1 MISILSIVVLCASGT
16 LVFIG
21 LTYVISSIGE
31 REQRASMFAGFQLL
45 ILTAV
50 FVILGYAVTSGFFGT
65 SGGIATLIG
74 IIILGGAAGAIFI
87 LPIGKNHQAEL
98 GTKGLIQGEVT
109 GYDER
114 DQVFARNRALKPG
127 TEQYKA
133 YYKAHPELEE
143 YDTQRRAKGGPLG
156 KPGKMDSPHDGPIVA
171 GIFSSLSIPFLLSK
185 PEAVKPKKS
194 PHFKREQ
201 INISPEEATTRI
213 KGYAKKLGADLVGV
227 TEIHSNWVYSHR
239 GEIFHNNWED
249 WGKNIELTHKF
260 ALVFAVEMDFD
271 FIGAAPHS
279 PTAFESMMEYAKA
292 AFISI
297 QIANYIANLGYS
309 ATANHLRHYELV
321 LVPLA
326 VDAGLGELGRI
337 GYLMTK
343 EFGPRVRLGA
353 VSTDLAL
360 IPDQP
365 VDIGV
370 EDFCKICKKCAVCC
384 PSRSI
389 PFEDQAVNNG
399 ILRWKLDEESCF
411 NYWGNCGTDCNICM
425 RVCPWSHYRSFPH
438 NFIREMISCNKFSRR
453 VFSVMDDIFYGKN
466 PKSKKP
472 PSWAKY

>member
-1 MISILSIVVLCASGT
+1 
-16 LVFIG
+16 
-21 LTYVISSIGE
+21 
-31 REQRASMFAGFQLL
+31 
-45 ILTAV
+45 
-50 FVILGYAVTSGFFGT
+50 
-65 SGGIATLIG
+65 
-74 IIILGGAAGAIFI
+74 
-87 LPIGKNHQAEL
+87 
-98 GTKGLIQGEVT
+98 
-109 GYDER
+109 
-114 DQVFARNRALKPG
+114 
-127 TEQYKA
+127 
-133 YYKAHPELEE
+133 
-143 YDTQRRAKGGPLG
+143 
-156 KPGKMDSPHDGPIVA
+156 
-171 GIFSSLSIPFLLSK
+171 
-185 PEAVKPKKS
+185 
-194 PHFKREQ
+194 
-201 INISPEEATTRI
+201 
-213 KGYAKKLGADLVGV
+213 
-227 TEIHSNWVYSHR
+227 
-239 GEIFHNNWED
+239 
-249 WGKNIELTHKF
+249 
-260 ALVFAVEMDFD
+260 MDFD
-271 FIGAAPHS
+271 IIGCAPHS

-292 AFISI
+292 TFISI
-297 QIANYIANLGYS
+297 QIASYIANLGYS